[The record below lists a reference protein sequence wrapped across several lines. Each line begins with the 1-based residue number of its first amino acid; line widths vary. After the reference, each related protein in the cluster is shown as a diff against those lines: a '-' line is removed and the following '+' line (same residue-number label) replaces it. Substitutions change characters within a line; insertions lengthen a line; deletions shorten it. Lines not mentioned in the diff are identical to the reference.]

1 MTRSVTPLEVTAVP
15 VHMRHCYSLC
25 AVAFVLVSCG
35 LGEERANAIMTAEV
49 SSLALTTNDTLVI
62 TRALTNSGSD
72 AIWLNATAPGYSM
85 TNATGQSV
93 CFVDMTLALT
103 VLELIRILPDSG
115 LVIERSY
122 VLANMSDC
130 QPGTYQIGVVALFH
144 RNDSGN
150 GPTFSLRTN
159 TVPFVLSAP

>member
-1 MTRSVTPLEVTAVP
+1 MTRGVTRREVTAVP
-15 VHMRHCYSLC
+15 VHMRPCYSLC

-35 LGEERANAIMTAEV
+35 LGEERANAIMVAEV

-72 AIWLNATAPGYSM
+72 AIWLDGTAPGYSM
-85 TNATGQSV
+85 TNPTGQPV
-93 CFVDMTLALT
+93 CAVDMTLANT
-103 VLELIRILPDSG
+103 ALELIHIPRDSAV
-115 LVIERSY
+115 VIERSY

-159 TVPFVLSAP
+159 TVAFVLSAP